1 MLTVLKSSPCRRHEG
16 GAIASDW
23 ISILVAGQDGRA
35 YVSQLEITDKAPGI
49 IVIMEVLGVKH
60 PIREVTDRLSREDD
74 VAMAPALYHCA

>member
-1 MLTVLKSSPCRRHEG
+1 M
-16 GAIASDW
+16 
-23 ISILVAGQDGRA
+23 
-35 YVSQLEITDKAPGI
+35 SQLEITDKAPGI